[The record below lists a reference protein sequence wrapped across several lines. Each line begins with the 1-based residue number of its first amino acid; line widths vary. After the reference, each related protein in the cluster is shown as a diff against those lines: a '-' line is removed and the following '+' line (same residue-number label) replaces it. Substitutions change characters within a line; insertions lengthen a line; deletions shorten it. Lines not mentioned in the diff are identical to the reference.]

1 MKTFIRN
8 PKHRIRKPGDTKDD
22 VSDEQ
27 KDKEKKEE
35 RSDKELKFKK
45 NYGQEIWQKK
55 ISDGR

>member
-27 KDKEKKEE
+27 KDKEKKG
-35 RSDKELKFKK
+35 RQKEV
-45 NYGQEIWQKK
+45 I
-55 ISDGR
+55 D

>member
-35 RSDKELKFKK
+35 RSDKE
-45 NYGQEIWQKK
+45 
-55 ISDGR
+55 